1 MSKTETPA
9 AWLSIAAIERDTG
22 LSKDLLRVWERRY
35 GFPQPQRDAQG
46 VRLYPAEQMQRLR
59 DIKRLLDAG
68 QRPHQVVGL
77 PPAELQQ
84 RLAQLQASSAPR
96 GAMAGEDF
104 EALLRPL
111 FAHDVAALQAALQ
124 SELLRRGLGAYV
136 LEVLAPLIHRVGL
149 LWSEGRL
156 RIHEEHLFSE
166 VVQQQLRRAI
176 GMLPVDADARPRVL
190 LSTLPG
196 EEHGLGLLMVQAL
209 LSLENCPCVSLG
221 LQTPVVEL
229 VEAAQRQGAD
239 VLALSCSAYARTS
252 GLAQDLS
259 RLREALPASV
269 ELWVGGAAPVLRRLR
284 ASSGLRVIDE
294 LQALAPAVAHWRR
307 R

>member
-1 MSKTETPA
+1 MGQDPS
-9 AWLSIAAIERDTG
+9 AWLNIAAVERDTG

-35 GFPQPQRDAQG
+35 GFPQPRRDATG

-77 PPAELQQ
+77 PAAELQR
-84 RLAQLQASSAPR
+84 RLAQLQAHAAPR
-96 GAMAGEDF
+96 GARAVEDF
-104 EALLRPL
+104 EALLQPL
-111 FAHDVAALQAALQ
+111 LENDAAALAAALQ

-136 LEVLAPLIHRVGL
+136 QEVLAPLIHQVGL
-149 LWSEGRL
+149 MWSEGRL

-221 LQTPVVEL
+221 LQTPVAEL

-239 VLALSCSAYARTS
+239 VVALSCSSYARSS
-252 GLAQDLS
+252 GLVQDLA
-259 RLREALPASV
+259 RLREILPAGV
-269 ELWVGGAAPVLRRLR
+269 ALWVGGGAPMLRRLR
-284 ASSGLRVIDE
+284 PASGLCVIDA
-294 LQALAPAVAHWRR
+294 LQALAPTVARWRDR
-307 R
+307 

>member
-1 MSKTETPA
+1 MSQA
-9 AWLSIAAIERDTG
+9 DASAWLNIAAVERDTG

-35 GFPQPQRDAQG
+35 GFPQPERDANG

-77 PPAELQQ
+77 PAEELHQ
-84 RLAQLQASSAPR
+84 RLAQLQAHAAPR
-96 GAMAGEDF
+96 GAATVADF
-104 EALLRPL
+104 DELLQPL
-111 FAHDVAALQAALQ
+111 LAHDATALHAALQ
-124 SELLRRGLGAYV
+124 SELLRRGLAAYV
-136 LEVLAPLIHRVGL
+136 QEVLAPLIHRVGV
-149 LWSEGRL
+149 LWSEGRV

-221 LQTPVVEL
+221 LQTPVAEL

-239 VLALSCSAYARTS
+239 VLALSCSAYARAN
-252 GLAQDLS
+252 GLSQDLV
-259 RLREALPASV
+259 RLREALPLEV
-269 ELWVGGAAPVLRRLR
+269 ELWVGGGAPHLRRLR
-284 ASSGLRVIDE
+284 PAPGLLVIDG
-294 LQALAPAVAHWRR
+294 LQALAPAVAQWRQR
-307 R
+307 